1 MTDALRI
8 GWTQAEAASRRRT
21 YRCLLL
27 IVLIVQAVAAVLALA
42 APVWLAQSLHLPEPF
57 PDAWLRI
64 VGAFLLITTLLYVPG
79 YINPVFARFPNVVG
93 IAARFGLAILYLC
106 LGGNFRWLAA
116 YELIVALA
124 LGVTYQRLIGAELM
138 SRP

>member
-8 GWTQAEAASRRRT
+8 GWTQAEAASRRHT

-27 IVLIVQAVAAVLALA
+27 IVLIVQVVAGLLALIW
-42 APVWLAQSLHLPEPF
+42 PLHLSDWLSLPTPF
-57 PDAWLRI
+57 PESWLRV
-64 VGAFLLITTLLYVPG
+64 VGAMLLITAMLYAPG
-79 YINPVFARFPNVVG
+79 YINPVFVRFPNVVG
-93 IAARFGLAILYLC
+93 IVARFGLAILYLC
-106 LGGNFRWLAA
+106 LGGNFRWLAL
-116 YELIVALA
+116 YELIAAVA

>member
-27 IVLIVQAVAAVLALA
+27 IVLIVQVAAGLLALIW
-42 APVWLAQSLHLPEPF
+42 PLHLSDWLSLPAPF
-57 PDAWLRI
+57 PESWLRV
-64 VGAFLLITTLLYVPG
+64 VGAFLLITAVLYAPG
-79 YINPVFARFPNVVG
+79 YINPVFVRFPNVVG
-93 IAARFGLAILYLC
+93 IVARFGLAILYLC
-106 LGGNFRWLAA
+106 LGGNFRWLAL
-116 YELIVALA
+116 YELIAAVALG
-124 LGVTYQRLIGAELM
+124 LTYQRLIGAELM

>member
-27 IVLIVQAVAAVLALA
+27 IVLIVQVVAALLALIW
-42 APVWLAQSLHLPEPF
+42 PVQLSQWLSLPTPF
-57 PDAWLRI
+57 PDAWLRV
-64 VGAFLLITTLLYVPG
+64 VGAFLLITAVLYAPG
-79 YINPVFARFPNVVG
+79 YINPVFVRFPNVVG
-93 IAARFGLAILYLC
+93 IMARFGLAILYLC
-106 LGGNFRWLAA
+106 LGGHFRWLAL
-116 YELIVALA
+116 YELIVAVA
-124 LGVTYQRLIGAELM
+124 LGLTYQRLIGAELM

>member
-27 IVLIVQAVAAVLALA
+27 VVLIIQAVAGLLALIWPGHLSQWLSLPAPSPDGWLRAVGLMLFVTAVLY
-42 APVWLAQSLHLPEPF
+42 
-57 PDAWLRI
+57 
-64 VGAFLLITTLLYVPG
+64 TPG

-116 YELIVALA
+116 YELIVAIA

>member
-27 IVLIVQAVAAVLALA
+27 VVLLVQVAAGLLALIW
-42 APVWLAQSLHLPEPF
+42 PVQLSDWLGLPVPS
-57 PDAWLRI
+57 PDGWLRA
-64 VGAFLLITTLLYVPG
+64 VGVFLLITAVLYAPG
-79 YINPVFARFPNVVG
+79 YINPVFVRYPNVVG
-93 IAARFGLAILYLC
+93 IVARFGLAILYLC

-116 YELIVALA
+116 YELIVAVA

>member
-8 GWTQAEAASRRRT
+8 GWTQAVAASRRRT
-21 YRCLLL
+21 YRGLLL
-27 IVLIVQAVAAVLALA
+27 AVLIVQAAAGLVALIWPLCLSRWLSLP
-42 APVWLAQSLHLPEPF
+42 APS
-57 PDAWLRI
+57 PDGWLRV
-64 VGAFLLITTLLYVPG
+64 VGVMLLVTAVLYVPG

-93 IAARFGLAILYLC
+93 IVSRFGLAILYLC
-106 LGGNFRWLAA
+106 LGGNFRWLAL

-124 LGVTYQRLIGAELM
+124 LGLTYKRLLGAELM

>member
-21 YRCLLL
+21 YRGLLL
-27 IVLIVQAVAAVLALA
+27 AVLVVQAAAGIVALFWPLCVSRWLSF
-42 APVWLAQSLHLPEPF
+42 PVPS
-57 PDAWLRI
+57 PDGWLRV
-64 VGAFLLITTLLYVPG
+64 VGAMLLITAVLYIPG
-79 YINPVFARFPNVVG
+79 YINPMFARFPNVVG
-93 IAARFGLAILYLC
+93 IVSRFGLAILYFC

-116 YELIVALA
+116 YELIAALA
-124 LGVTYQRLIGAELM
+124 LGQTYQRLIRAELM

>member
-27 IVLIVQAVAAVLALA
+27 VVLIIQAVAGLLALIWPGHLSQWLSL
-42 APVWLAQSLHLPEPF
+42 PVPS
-57 PDAWLRI
+57 PDGWLRA
-64 VGAFLLITTLLYVPG
+64 VGLMLLVTAVLYVPG

-106 LGGNFRWLAA
+106 LDGNFRWLAA
-116 YELIVALA
+116 YELIVAIA

>member
-27 IVLIVQAVAAVLALA
+27 VVLIVQVAAGLLALIW
-42 APVWLAQSLHLPEPF
+42 PLHLSYWLSLPTPF
-57 PDAWLRI
+57 PDAWLRV
-64 VGAFLLITTLLYVPG
+64 VGAMLLIAAVLYVPG

-93 IAARFGLAILYLC
+93 IVARFGLAILYLY
-106 LGGNFRWLAA
+106 LGGFRWLAL
-116 YELIVALA
+116 YELIVAVA
-124 LGVTYQRLIGAELM
+124 L
-138 SRP
+138 